1 MIESYPAPISQVAK
15 NNFLQPKTLER
26 QYKDGLSNFHE
37 WKKEVNPKA
46 LVFPQN
52 FGRWMSIDEV
62 ALSKGELYT
71 VITNKEKHGRK
82 GALAAL
88 IEGTKNEVIS
98 KALEKVPIGIRMK
111 VTEVTL
117 DFANTMDWI
126 CRTNF
131 PNATMVGDRFHIQQI
146 VSEGLQEIRI
156 GLRRKAI
163 DEESRMIVEA
173 GKERRTFQT
182 RKYSNGDTEKQL
194 LARGRY
200 LLFRPPTR
208 WTPSQ
213 RERAEVMF
221 KKYPELKKGYDL
233 TMMFRGIFE
242 SSKTQEKAK
251 GRMERWFE
259 KVSESNLKQLI
270 SASNTVQQ
278 NLGKVL
284 NYFPDGSTNA
294 SAESFNAKLK
304 GFRALVR
311 GVRDINFFLFRISTF
326 YA

>member
-1 MIESYPAPISQVAK
+1 MAK
-15 NNFLQPKTLER
+15 TNFLQPKTLEK
-26 QYKDGLSNFHE
+26 QYKDSLSNFHE

-62 ALSKGELYT
+62 AMTKGELYT

-88 IEGTKNEVIS
+88 IEGTKNAIVS
-98 KALEKVPIGIRMK
+98 NALEKVPIEIRMK
-111 VTEVTL
+111 VTEMTL

-146 VSEGLQEIRI
+146 VSEGLQEIRME
-156 GLRRKAI
+156 LRRKAI
-163 DEESRMIVEA
+163 DEENTMIAEA
-173 GKERRTFQT
+173 RKERRTFQP
-182 RKYSNGDTEKQL
+182 REYANGDTRKQL

-200 LLFRPPTR
+200 LLFKPSTK
-208 WTPSQ
+208 WTESQ
-213 RERAEVMF
+213 RARAEILF
-221 KKYPELKKGYDL
+221 EKYPELKKGYDL

-242 SSKTQEKAK
+242 CSKTQEKARE
-251 GRMERWFE
+251 RMEAWFQ
-259 KVSESNLKQLI
+259 KVSASNLKQLI
-270 SASNTVQQ
+270 SAANTVQQ

>member
-1 MIESYPAPISQVAK
+1 VEISRIARWNHLHPQ
-15 NNFLQPKTLER
+15 TLEK
-26 QYKDGLSNFHE
+26 QYKESLSHFRE
-37 WKKEVNPKA
+37 WEKKVNPEA
-46 LVFPQN
+46 LVYRKN

-62 ALSKGELYT
+62 NLSNGELYT

-88 IEGTKNEVIS
+88 IKGTKHEVVS
-98 KALEKVPIGIRMK
+98 RALGGVPIGIRMN
-111 VTEVTL
+111 VAEVTL

-131 PNATMVGDRFHIQQI
+131 PNATLVGDRFHIQQI

-156 GLRRKAI
+156 ELRRKAI
-163 DEESRMIVEA
+163 DEENALMSETR
-173 GKERRTFQT
+173 KERKIFQPMT
-182 RKYSNGDTEKQL
+182 YSNGDTQKQL

-200 LLFRPPTR
+200 LLFKPPVK
-208 WTPSQ
+208 WTASQ
-213 RERAEVMF
+213 RQRATLLFE
-221 KKYPELKKGYDL
+221 KYPELKKGYDL

-242 SSKTQEKAK
+242 SSKTKEKGK
-251 GRMERWFE
+251 KQIERWFE
-259 KVSESNLKQLI
+259 KVNESKLLPLI
-270 SASNTVQQ
+270 SAANTVQQ
-278 NLGKVL
+278 HLGKVL

-311 GVRDINFFLFRISTF
+311 GVRDVNFFLFRVATF